1 MAENQQ
7 DYEKVT
13 ARLEELV
20 AKIEDP
26 ERDLSTLQADIAEA
40 LELIKWCR
48 EYVRGNNEQ
57 IEKLLEQ
64 CQ

>member
-20 AKIEDP
+20 ARIEDP
-26 ERDLSTLQADIAEA
+26 ERDLSTLQVDIAEA